1 MCGCCA
7 GGAEGHWGSSAPFQ
21 EPSCLSVPILVL
33 SPEGEGDA
41 ELRTLGVQCG
51 GIAWHPFPPPSF
63 PGGHHADP
71 APCHVFQRV
80 HTHPGQRSHVWV
92 RPLHPSQLFPSPEG
106 PGGDPRAWESGN
118 STRCLSCFQ
127 RDGSPPCPSSPV
139 GGAITSPALMALG
152 NQKESSLL
160 PPSPS
165 HLFLCY
171 EFNAGTR

>member
-92 RPLHPSQLFPSPEG
+92 RPLPALPFSRGAGRGPWGVGERKQHPMLVLLPAGWEPPLPQLSRG
-106 PGGDPRAWESGN
+106 GGDNISCLNGSGKPERIQFAA
-118 STRCLSCFQ
+118 SLPQSFI
-127 RDGSPPCPSSPV
+127 PV
-139 GGAITSPALMALG
+139 L
-152 NQKESSLL
+152 QV
-160 PPSPS
+160 
-165 HLFLCY
+165 
-171 EFNAGTR
+171 